1 MSKFLIL
8 KGVGCPVFLDSY
20 ILTWNFFKKMGQP
33 YDENADFID
42 FKGKINVFKKWL
54 NTEVKKCLIQRKN

>member
-1 MSKFLIL
+1 
-8 KGVGCPVFLDSY
+8 
-20 ILTWNFFKKMGQP
+20 MGQT

-54 NTEVKKCLIQRKN
+54 NTEVKKCLIQSKN